1 MTGHGLRRFAAD
13 LPDVGEFVSLGEGD
27 TPVLELDVL
36 AGRLGLA
43 RLTAKMESQNPT
55 GSYKDRIAAMSLS
68 LARHQGR
75 RGWIAS
81 SSGNAGISMAAYGA
95 RAGLPGFLCLVASAP
110 VEKRIPLLPYA
121 AGVVRVDGVGDHAT
135 TQRINGL
142 VDQVLAAAERHD
154 LYLGIT
160 AHAFNHDGM
169 RGADTIGY
177 ELAEQVGTATHVYVS
192 AGGGGL
198 LVAIARGL
206 GSRGLRAA
214 VVACQPAGCA
224 PVVEVLRGVRA
235 EPAVARCETGVS
247 GLQVPNPPDGVA
259 AVEAVTA
266 SGGWGAA
273 PSDDEILAA
282 QRLLAAAEGVFVE
295 PAAATTLAALIADVD
310 AGRVGAG
317 AEPVLV
323 LSGAGWKDLGR
334 FATDAA
340 RLPVVPV
347 DDVAGRV
354 DHWAAG
360 LSGAPIPIT
369 ERVAP

>member
-1 MTGHGLRRFAAD
+1 MSGRGLARFAAD
-13 LPDVGEFVSLGEGD
+13 LPEVGELVTLGEGD
-27 TPVLELDVL
+27 TPVIGLPVL
-36 AGRLGLA
+36 ARRLGLG
-43 RLTAKMESQNPT
+43 RLTAKLESLNPT

-81 SSGNAGISMAAYGA
+81 SSGNAGVAMAAYGA

-110 VEKRIPLLPYA
+110 LEKRVPLLPYA
-121 AGVVRVDGVGDHAT
+121 AAVVSVDGVGDHAT
-135 TQRINGL
+135 TQRITGL
-142 VDQVLAAAERHD
+142 VDQVLAAAKRHD

-177 ELAEQVGTATHVYVS
+177 ELAEQADTATHVYVS

-198 LVAIARGL
+198 LVAVARGMAH
-206 GSRGLRAA
+206 GGMRAS

-224 PVVEVLRGVRA
+224 PIVDVLQGVRV
-235 EPAVARCETGVS
+235 EPLVTRCETTVS

-259 AVEAVTA
+259 AVGAVTA
-266 SGGWGAA
+266 SGGWGTA
-273 PSDDEILAA
+273 PADAEILAA

-295 PAAATTLAALIADVD
+295 PAAATTLAALIADVE
-310 AGRVGAG
+310 AGRIGSGADV
-317 AEPVLV
+317 VLV

-334 FATDAA
+334 FGPGAGT
-340 RLPVVPV
+340 LPVVAV
-347 DDVAGRV
+347 DDIAGRV
-354 DHWAAG
+354 ADWAAG
-360 LSGAPIPIT
+360 SSGARAEIT
-369 ERVAP
+369 GRVAS

>member
-1 MTGHGLRRFAAD
+1 MSGQGLRRFAAD
-13 LPDVGEFVSLGEGD
+13 LPETGGFVTLGEGD
-27 TPVLELDVL
+27 TPLVGLPVL
-36 AGRLGLA
+36 ARRLGVGRLS
-43 RLTAKMESQNPT
+43 AKLESLNPT

-81 SSGNAGISMAAYGA
+81 SSGNAGVAMAAYGA

-110 VEKRIPLLPYA
+110 LEKRVPLLPYA
-121 AGVVRVDGVGDHAT
+121 AGVVAVDGVGDGAT
-135 TQRINGL
+135 TRSITGL

-177 ELAEQVGTATHVYVS
+177 ELAEQASTTTHVYVPV
-192 AGGGGL
+192 GGAGL
-198 LVAIARGL
+198 LVAVARGL
-206 GSRGLRAA
+206 ASRAMPAA

-224 PVVEVLRGVRA
+224 PVVDVLRGVRA
-235 EPAVARCETGVS
+235 EPVVARCETTVS
-247 GLQVPNPPDGVA
+247 GLQVPNPPDGDAALA
-259 AVEAVTA
+259 AVAA
-266 SGGWGAA
+266 SGGWGTA
-273 PSDDEILAA
+273 PADGEILAA

-295 PAAATTLAALIADVD
+295 PAAATTLAALIADAE

-317 AEPVLV
+317 DDVVLV
-323 LSGAGWKDLGR
+323 MSGAGWKDLGR
-334 FATDAA
+334 FGPDAEG
-340 RLPVVPV
+340 LPIVPV

-354 DHWAAG
+354 DDWAAG
-360 LSGAPIPIT
+360 LGQARAVSAGRAG
-369 ERVAP
+369 